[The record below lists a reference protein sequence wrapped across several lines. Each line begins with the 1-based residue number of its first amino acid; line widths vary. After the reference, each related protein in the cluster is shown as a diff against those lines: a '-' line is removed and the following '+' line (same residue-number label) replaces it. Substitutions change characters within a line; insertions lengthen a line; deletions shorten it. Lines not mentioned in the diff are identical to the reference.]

1 MYNKSIIAWAMYDW
15 ANSAFATTVMAGF
28 FPLFFKLYY
37 SAGSDALISTAQ
49 LGFSNSIASLVVA
62 LIAPVL
68 GAIADSGFYKKKF
81 LLFFAAI
88 GILMTASLYFVEKG
102 MWEFAAFIYVSAA
115 IGFAGSNLFYDSL
128 LPMVASKK
136 ESDRVSVLGFSLG
149 YLGGGI
155 LFLINVMMYKYPES
169 FGISD
174 QIQAIK
180 ISFVSVALWWVLFS
194 LPLMIFVKERKGR
207 ISSLSKNITEGYRS
221 IIKTFQKIRT
231 LKTVSLFLIA
241 YWLYIDGV
249 NTIIRMAIDY
259 GMSIG
264 LETSDLIVSLLIV
277 QFIGFPATLLFGKLS
292 HFASAK
298 SLIIAALCVYIFVTT
313 WAVFIDSSSDFF
325 ILALLIGMVQGGIQ
339 ALSRSF
345 YLRIIPHNNIAE
357 FFGFYNLLGKFA
369 AILGPLMIGFM
380 GMATGNSRIGIAS
393 IVLLFLAGGFLLL
406 KVDEN
411 QGEKESR
418 QFEEDNGTFYRHN

>member
-1 MYNKSIIAWAMYDW
+1 MYNKSIMAWAMYDW

-28 FPLFFKLYY
+28 FPLFFKMYY
-37 SAGSDALISTAQ
+37 SAGSDVFTSTAQ
-49 LGFSNSIASLVVA
+49 LGVSNSIASLIVA

-81 LLFFAAI
+81 LLFFATI
-88 GILMTASLYFVEKG
+88 GILMTASLYFVDKG
-102 MWEFAAFIYVSAA
+102 MWELAALIYISAA

-128 LPMVASKK
+128 LPIVASKN
-136 ESDRVSVLGFSLG
+136 ESDRVSVLGFALG

-155 LFLINVMMYKYPES
+155 LFLINVLMYKYPEY
-169 FGISD
+169 FAISD
-174 QIQAIK
+174 QVQAIK
-180 ISFVSVALWWVLFS
+180 ISFVSVAFWWLLFS
-194 LPLMIFVKERKGR
+194 LPLMLIVKERKVKR
-207 ISSLSKNITEGYRS
+207 TSLAKNVTKGYKS
-221 IIKTFQKIRT
+221 VIKTFKKIRT

-249 NTIIRMAIDY
+249 DTIIRMAVDY

-264 LETSDLIVSLLIV
+264 LESSDLIVSLLIV

-292 HFASAK
+292 LFVSTK
-298 SLIIAALCVYIFVTT
+298 SLIIAALCVYILVTI
-313 WAVFIDSSSDFF
+313 WAVFIKSASDFF
-325 ILALLIGMVQGGIQ
+325 ILALLIGTVQGGIQ

-345 YLRIIPHNNIAE
+345 YSRIIPHNNSAE

-380 GMATGNSRIGIAS
+380 AMTTGNSRAGIAS
-393 IVLLFLAGGFLLL
+393 IIVLFLAGGFLLL

-411 QGEKESR
+411 QGENEAK
-418 QFEEDNGTFYRHN
+418 QFEHNNETFHQHN